1 MIVEII
7 PRSFPHRGPV
17 EFNHPCV
24 NFVRKQCGLGVD
36 LATHEQEVDGPLE
49 VVETLEVVDWTLL
62 EFEGTGQRREGN
74 RVVEEVAKLPV
85 VVATFKASACTS
97 FDLLAGRAVWEGHR
111 DVTVVEGES
120 KDLAAQFGG
129 ETEEWG

>member
-1 MIVEII
+1 M
-7 PRSFPHRGPV
+7 
-17 EFNHPCV
+17 
-24 NFVRKQCGLGVD
+24 
-36 LATHEQEVDGPLE
+36 
-49 VVETLEVVDWTLL
+49 VETLEVVDWTLL

-85 VVATFKASACTS
+85 VVAIFKASACTS
-97 FDLLAGRAVWEGHR
+97 FDLPAGRAVWEGHR